1 MRHRAVLLLSC
12 ALALLL
18 AACSGGGKGDGL
30 STTAGAA
37 GGKKAAQPAVP
48 VTVGIVGTR
57 TVPVQLE
64 AVGKVEPLATVSVLA
79 RVGGELTGVR
89 FAEGQEVQK
98 GQVLFTID
106 PRPYQAALDQA
117 QAAVARDKAVA
128 ANSAADLKRY
138 GDLVQKEYVTREQY
152 DRIAADTASS
162 GATVKADEAAVE
174 AARLQLEYCTIR
186 SPLGGRTGSLLVHAG
201 NLVKANDA
209 QPLVVI
215 HQIQPIYVSFA
226 VPEAELASIE
236 RYRSQGSGSQGQLT
250 VESVPA
256 EGRGAS
262 QQGALSFIDNQID
275 RTTGTILLKAT
286 FPNASRTLWP
296 GQFTNVRLTLARQA
310 NAVVVPAQ
318 AVLTGQQGQY
328 VYVVRADQTV
338 ENRGIQVARTVGG
351 EAVIAS
357 GLSPGETVVTDGQL
371 RLAPGTRIQAKRGA
385 A

>member
-1 MRHRAVLLLSC
+1 MKHRVLLLAC
-12 ALALLL
+12 GLTTLL
-18 AACSGGGKGDGL
+18 AACSGGSKGGDA
-30 STTAGAA
+30 SAAA

-48 VTVGIVGTR
+48 VTVGTVGTR

-64 AVGKVEPLATVSVLA
+64 AVGKVEPLSTVSVLA

-117 QAAVARDKAVA
+117 QAAVVRDKAVA

-152 DRIAADTASS
+152 DRIEADTASS

-226 VPEAELASIE
+226 VPEAELANIE
-236 RYRSQGSGSQGQLT
+236 RYRSQKSGSQGQLT

-262 QQGALSFIDNQID
+262 QQGNLSFIDNQID
-275 RTTGTILLKAT
+275 RATGTILLKAT
-286 FPNASRTLWP
+286 FPNATRTLWP

-310 NAVVVPAQ
+310 NAVVVPVQ

-357 GLSPGETVVTDGQL
+357 GLTPGETVVTDGQL
-371 RLAPGTRIQAKRGA
+371 RLAPGVKIQAKAGGA

>member
-18 AACSGGGKGDGL
+18 AACSGGGKGDG
-30 STTAGAA
+30 SPAA
-37 GGKKAAQPAVP
+37 GGKKGAQPAVP
-48 VTVGIVGTR
+48 VTVGTVGTR

-117 QAAVARDKAVA
+117 QAAVVRDKAVA

-236 RYRSQGSGSQGQLT
+236 RYRSQGQLT

-262 QQGALSFIDNQID
+262 QQGNLSFIDNQID

-286 FPNASRTLWP
+286 FPNEARTLWP

-357 GLSPGETVVTDGQL
+357 GLAPGETVVTDGQL

>member
-1 MRHRAVLLLSC
+1 MKHRVLLLAC
-12 ALALLL
+12 GFALL
-18 AACSGGGKGDGL
+18 AACSGGGKGDG
-30 STTAGAA
+30 SPAAA
-37 GGKKAAQPAVP
+37 GGKKGAQPAVP
-48 VTVGIVGTR
+48 VTVGAVGTR

-64 AVGKVEPLATVSVLA
+64 AVGKVEPLSTVSVLA

-117 QAAVARDKAVA
+117 QAAVVRDKAVA
-128 ANSAADLKRY
+128 ANSASDLKRY

-162 GATVKADEAAVE
+162 SATVKADEAAVE

-186 SPLGGRTGSLLVHAG
+186 SPLSGRTGSLLVHAG

-215 HQIQPIYVSFA
+215 HQIQPIYVTFA
-226 VPEAELASIE
+226 VPEGELASIE
-236 RYRSQGSGSQGQLT
+236 RYRSQKNGSQGQLM

-256 EGRGAS
+256 EGHGAS

-286 FPNASRTLWP
+286 FPNAVRTLWP
-296 GQFTNVRLTLARQA
+296 GQFTNVRLTLAQQA

-338 ENRGIQVARTVGG
+338 ENRGVQVARTVGG
-351 EAVIAS
+351 DAVITS
-357 GLSPGETVVTDGQL
+357 GVTPGETVVTDGQL
-371 RLAPGTRIQAKRGA
+371 RLAPGSRIQAKRGA